1 MRNTIKKLIIIF
13 IAVSVIVWSL
23 IELIINIE
31 NDKNKN
37 NNSKISYYEE
47 LLASK
52 EVSITYYNEGEVTSL
67 QEQPYEGSIAISR
80 DLYQYFHPG
89 EIVYLECDCVLE
101 GYYRINDTTH
111 SRFKNRV
118 DVYTKKRLDLTI
130 GLWIGKINKIE
141 HFIKL

>member
-13 IAVSVIVWSL
+13 IIIGVLTWCIIQL
-23 IELIINIE
+23 ITSIE
-31 NDKNKN
+31 DNKNN

-47 LLASK
+47 LLTTK
-52 EVSITYYNEGEVTSL
+52 EVSITYYDSGEITSL
-67 QEQPYEGSIAISR
+67 QESPYEGSIAISR

-89 EIVYLECDCVLE
+89 EIVYLECNCILE

-118 DVYTKKRLDLTI
+118 DVYTKKKLDLDI

-141 HFIKL
+141 HFIRI

>member
-1 MRNTIKKLIIIF
+1 MRNTIKNLIIIF
-13 IAVSVIVWSL
+13 IIIGVLTWCIIQL
-23 IELIINIE
+23 ITSIE
-31 NDKNKN
+31 DNKNN

-47 LLASK
+47 LLTTK
-52 EVSITYYNEGEVTSL
+52 EVSITYYGSGEITSL
-67 QEQPYEGSIAISR
+67 QESPYEGSIAISR

-118 DVYTKKRLDLTI
+118 DVYTKKKLDLDI

-141 HFIKL
+141 HFIRI

>member
-1 MRNTIKKLIIIF
+1 MRNTIKNLIIIF
-13 IAVSVIVWSL
+13 IIIGVLTWGIIQL
-23 IELIINIE
+23 ITSIE
-31 NDKNKN
+31 DNKNN

-47 LLASK
+47 LLTTK
-52 EVSITYYNEGEVTSL
+52 EVSITYYDSGEITSL
-67 QEQPYEGSIAISR
+67 QESPYEGSIAISR

-89 EIVYLECDCVLE
+89 EIVYLECNCILE

-118 DVYTKKRLDLTI
+118 DVYTKKKLDLDI

-141 HFIKL
+141 HFIRI